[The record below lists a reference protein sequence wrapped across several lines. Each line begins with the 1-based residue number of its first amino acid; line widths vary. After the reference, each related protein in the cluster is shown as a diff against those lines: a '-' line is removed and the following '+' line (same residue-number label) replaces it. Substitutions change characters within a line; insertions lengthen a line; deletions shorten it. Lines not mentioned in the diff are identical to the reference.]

1 MTAEATAA
9 PSVDA
14 DRSAPGS
21 ATLLVVLLPVFMVSL
36 DFFIVNVAVPSITKD
51 LHAGSAAIQFL
62 VAGYGLAYAVMLI
75 TGGRLGDIVGRRRM
89 YVIGL
94 VLFTAASLL
103 CGVAPNSGSLIVGRI
118 LQGLAAALMSPQAL
132 AFVNLLFTGAARA
145 KAFAFYGLA
154 IGLGGVLGQLVGGIL
169 IQADIAGLGWRSC
182 FLINLPFGIVALVAL
197 PRLVGESKA
206 PGRSRLDLV
215 GSLLLAMGLTAVVL
229 PLVEGRQQHWP
240 LWSWVLLGAAAPLL
254 ALFAVYQHLMQKR
267 GGSPLITLALF
278 RERSFT
284 VGILTELIYFS
295 SSASFFLI
303 LAIYLQQGC
312 GLDALEAGLLAL
324 PIGLGFLISS
334 IYASK
339 LAAKLGRQVLAIG
352 AAVQIVGLIALHL
365 LVSHVGVDGPLAELA
380 PALFVYGVGSGLVMA
395 PLVSVV
401 LSRVS
406 PQHAGA
412 GSGALSTALQ
422 VGNSLGVA
430 VIGIIFYGKLD
441 HASPTAGP
449 GVFGTAFNSALV
461 WLTLFSGAVVI
472 LVQFLPGSRAEQS
485 T

>member
-1 MTAEATAA
+1 MTTEATTAQSA
-9 PSVDA
+9 QA
-14 DRSAPGS
+14 DRSGPGS
-21 ATLLVVLLPVFMVSL
+21 ATLLVVVLPVFMVSL

-51 LHAGSAAIQFL
+51 LHASSAAIQFL
-62 VAGYGLAYAVMLI
+62 VAGYGLAYASMLI

-89 YVIGL
+89 YIIGL

-103 CGVAPNSGSLIVGRI
+103 CGVAPNSGSLVVGRI
-118 LQGLAAALMSPQAL
+118 LQGLAAAMMSPQAL
-132 AFVNLLFTGAARA
+132 ALVNILFTGAARA

-154 IGLGGVLGQLVGGIL
+154 VGLGGVLGQLVGGLL
-169 IQADIAGLGWRSC
+169 IQADIAGLDWRSC

-197 PRLVGESKA
+197 PRLVAESKA
-206 PGRSRLDLV
+206 PERSRLDLV
-215 GSLLLAMGLTAVVL
+215 GSLLLAIALTAVIL
-229 PLVEGRQQHWP
+229 PLVEGREQHWP
-240 LWSWVLLGAAAPLL
+240 LWSWILLGAAAPLL
-254 ALFAVYQHLMQKR
+254 AVFALHQNHVQGS
-267 GGSPLITLALF
+267 GGSPLISLGLF

-284 VGILTELIYFS
+284 VGIVTELVYFS

-324 PIGLGFLISS
+324 PIGLGFLVSS

-339 LAAKLGRQVLAIG
+339 LAAKLGRQVLALG
-352 AAVQIVGLIALHL
+352 AAVQIVGLLALHL
-365 LVSHVGVDGPLAELA
+365 LVSHVGVTGELAELA
-380 PALFVYGVGSGLVMA
+380 PALLVYGLGSGLVMA

-422 VGNSLGVA
+422 VGNALGVA

-441 HASPTAGP
+441 HASPTAGL
-449 GVFGTAFNSALV
+449 GVFATAFNSALV
-461 WLTLFSGAVVI
+461 YLTLFSAAVVA
-472 LVQFLPGSRAEQS
+472 LVQFLPGSRS
-485 T
+485 DTSG